1 MAQTVAPLGPHF
13 RRAMQSDA
21 QPAAEP
27 SDKPKKRV
35 EMDGGMI
42 RGQGQEQIRSQLS
55 NPQAHCFFTDT
66 GMAWW

>member
-1 MAQTVAPLGPHF
+1 MAQTVAPLGPPF

-27 SDKPKKRV
+27 SDKSKKGVV
-35 EMDGGMI
+35 ETGDDS
-42 RGQGQEQIRSQLS
+42 GQGQEQIRSQLL
-55 NPQAHCFFTDT
+55 NPDAHCFFTDT